1 MSFSGQERDARSTN
15 CYHRQALPLAINKL
29 SSTIFI
35 EGEEM
40 KFPKQVQVILP
51 LMLFV
56 CVSASAQNRARVIN
70 ASLAG
75 DDQSVVRKV
84 TDPTYIPG
92 GSRVYVADINGLP
105 GFENNLVAAFQKKQV
120 NLIVVADRSQADF
133 EINGFADSQK
143 AGWAKIIFGSG
154 RPESE
159 AGMQLVN
166 LRSGVIAYAVA
177 SYKVDSY
184 NGNKSTAEHLAKNLR
199 QKMERDE
206 KRLRGK

>member
-1 MSFSGQERDARSTN
+1 
-15 CYHRQALPLAINKL
+15 
-29 SSTIFI
+29 
-35 EGEEM
+35 M
-40 KFPKQVQVILP
+40 KFLKQVQVILP
-51 LMLFV
+51 LMLLV
-56 CVSASAQNRARVIN
+56 SVSASAQNRMRVIN

-75 DDQSVVRKV
+75 DQSTVRTV

-133 EINGFADSQK
+133 EINGFADSQR

-159 AGMQLVN
+159 ASMQLVN
-166 LRSGVIAYAVA
+166 LRNGVVAYAVA